1 MIKIQ
6 HDVINPET
14 YIDNARIPAAGAIV
28 TFLGIVR
35 DDDILSIELETY
47 QEAARK
53 DLEEIEEEA
62 MKSFPLLSVDIIHRV
77 GKMNIGEIIV
87 LIVVA
92 AGHRR
97 EAFLGCEFII
107 DRLKQ
112 TTPIW
117 KKEYLKDGTRWV
129 DGEHGGKRE

>member
-6 HDVINPET
+6 QEPIDPCT
-14 YIDNARIPAAGAIV
+14 YITRAGTPGAGAIV
-28 TFLGIVR
+28 TFLGTVR
-35 DDDILSIELETY
+35 DDNIESIELETY
-47 QEAARK
+47 REAAEK
-53 DLEEIEEEA
+53 DLVEIRDEA
-62 MKSFPLLSVDIIHRV
+62 MKTFPILSVDIVHRV
-77 GKMNIGEIIV
+77 GRMDIGEIIV
-87 LIVVA
+87 LIVVT

-97 EAFLGCEFII
+97 EAFLGCEYII

-129 DGEHGGKRE
+129 EGEHRGGPE

>member
-6 HDVINPET
+6 QEPIEPCT
-14 YIDNARIPAAGAIV
+14 YITSAGTPGAGAIV
-28 TFLGIVR
+28 TFLGTVR
-35 DDDILSIELETY
+35 DDNIESIELETY
-47 QEAARK
+47 REAAEK
-53 DLEEIEEEA
+53 DLVEIRDEA
-62 MKSFPLLSVDIIHRV
+62 MKEFPILSVDIVHRV
-77 GKMNIGEIIV
+77 GRMNIGEIIV
-87 LIVVA
+87 LIVVT

-97 EAFLGCEFII
+97 EAFLGCEYII

-129 DGEHGGKRE
+129 EGEHRGRPE